1 MARGAGGLRHVGAA
15 AARGA
20 RADSCWDV
28 TASDGLQQDSLCNRA
43 LGSVVYCCFA
53 ACCGANVARE
63 LAALDA
69 RGAFRGR
76 QEVQVL
82 FTGTKRESSLQKH
95 ASGESDFRGEES
107 SAGPG
112 TNWMQTQPRR

>member
-1 MARGAGGLRHVGAA
+1 MLQPY
-15 AARGA
+15 
-20 RADSCWDV
+20 
-28 TASDGLQQDSLCNRA
+28 SDGLQRTRCA
-43 LGSVVYCCFA
+43 TA
-53 ACCGANVARE
+53 AAEILLPVITLPAAYLQAHARE